1 MSRSPQVAVVVIG
14 AEVLSGKVR
23 DENGPFLID
32 SLRSLGATLV
42 ELRVIDDDTDTIAET
57 VRALAARFDYVITTG
72 GIGPTHDD
80 LTVAGIARAFE
91 VAVVRD
97 SGLVED
103 LRGYYHE
110 RLTDQ
115 HLRLADV
122 PEGSKLH
129 RDLRGVPVLQM
140 RNVFVLPGIP
150 ALARRCF
157 EQVADVFQGDAVVT
171 RVLFVNAAETDIAET
186 LNVITE
192 SHPEVRIGSYPR
204 TDDPRARVKVT
215 VESTERAEVRRAVD
229 ALRERLPDGM
239 IVDEQEGDRL

>member
-32 SLRSLGATLV
+32 SLRARGATLV
-42 ELRVIDDDTDTIAET
+42 ELRLIDDDTDTIAET
-57 VRALAARFDYVITTG
+57 VRTLAARFDYVITTG

-103 LRGYYHE
+103 LRGYYQAG
-110 RLTDQ
+110 LTDQ

-129 RDLRGVPVLQM
+129 RDPRGVPVLQM

-157 EQVADVFQGDAVVT
+157 EQVADVFQGEAVIT
-171 RVLFVNAAETDIAET
+171 RVLFLNAAETDIAEP

-204 TDDPRARVKVT
+204 TDDARARVKVT
-215 VESTERAEVRRAVD
+215 IESTVRAEVARAVD
-229 ALRERLPDGM
+229 ALRERLPEGM
-239 IVDEQEGDRL
+239 IVGEEEEDRL